1 LKYQGTGKVRSIIEE
16 DGLPKQLFDFDGYMG
31 LVQYGPLMHFL
42 VSEKRERP
50 AGPRGWGLVIQAS
63 KKEFFLVGDNFQLY
77 LRAKPTVKMLP
88 PALNGDWRNTSLGTF
103 MSVEEGHFDKNGE
116 FVAERRRNG
125 DQVTWCGLWAEPN
138 CGVVRAITC
147 D

>member
-1 LKYQGTGKVRSIIEE
+1 
-16 DGLPKQLFDFDGYMG
+16 
-31 LVQYGPLMHFL
+31 
-42 VSEKRERP
+42 
-50 AGPRGWGLVIQAS
+50 
-63 KKEFFLVGDNFQLY
+63 
-77 LRAKPTVKMLP
+77 
-88 PALNGDWRNTSLGTF
+88 